1 MTVRRNEGRPAATG
15 TAANQSKPRQQHNS
29 TEAQRQRLLAA
40 LSRRPVDT
48 ILARRDLDI
57 LHPAGRVKELRDRG
71 FVILT
76 RMVERVTACGQKHRV
91 ALYALVKRPV

>member
-1 MTVRRNEGRPAATG
+1 MTVRRNESRPAATG
-15 TAANQSKPRQQHNS
+15 TAPNLFKLRQRDNS
-29 TEAQRQRLLAA
+29 TEAQRHRLIAA

-48 ILARRDLDI
+48 IMARRDLDI
-57 LHPAGRVKELRDRG
+57 LHPAGRVQELRNRG